1 MKTALQFDFT
11 VDKENKTI
19 TVKREFNAN
28 LELVWKA
35 WTTAELLDRWWAPK
49 PWVAKTK
56 SMDFREGGQWL
67 YAMVSPENEKHW
79 SRLDYEAI
87 ERLKSFSALD
97 AFCDENGEINT
108 AFGRTLWKNEF
119 SENKVETTTVS
130 MTLRYD
136 SLENLEK
143 HIEMGFKEGFT
154 MGLNQLDE
162 LLKTLKNGQ

>member
-1 MKTALQFDFT
+1 MNRNLLFDF
-11 VDKENKTI
+11 VVNKENNTI
-19 TVKREFNAN
+19 LVKREFNAN

-49 PWVAKTK
+49 PYRVETK
-56 SMDFREGGQWL
+56 AMDFREGGQWL
-67 YAMVSPENEKHW
+67 YAMISPENDKHW

-87 ERLKSFSALD
+87 EHLKSFSALD
-97 AFCDENGEINT
+97 AFCDEKGVINT
-108 AFGRTLWKNEF
+108 AFGRTLWNNEF
-119 SENKVETTTVS
+119 NENKAETTTVS

-154 MGLNQLDE
+154 MGLQNLDE
-162 LLKTLKNGQ
+162 LL